1 MRAKLGF
8 TGLML
13 LGLLGCTSVAPP
25 STDIPSAVASALAPG
40 DHQKLADYYAS
51 KVVAYEAEA
60 AQHDRIGRSYINRT
74 RGDTTAMVS
83 HCRALRDQFAAAAKE
98 ARALAQ
104 EHREVAAK
112 GGN

>member
-8 TGLML
+8 TGMLL
-13 LGLLGCTSVAPP
+13 LGLLGCASVAPP
-25 STDIPSAVASALAPG
+25 STDIPSAVASALAPA

-51 KVVAYEAEA
+51 KAVAYEAEA
-60 AQHDRIGRSYINRT
+60 AQHDRIGRSYINRNA
-74 RGDTTAMVS
+74 RRHDGNGV
-83 HCRALRDQFAAAAKE
+83 ALPGP
-98 ARALAQ
+98 ARPVRRSGQGSALAQ